1 MINRRAALVLA
12 GGKACRFQTLHQP
25 VWQDKALVLLEGK
38 PLLVWVI
45 GNVVDIVD
53 EVVVCV
59 NTEERKVRYLEI
71 LEKHSLNDVKV
82 IVDEKTK
89 INGPNVAILSG
100 LNIAQADFCMVIP
113 CDMPFV
119 KPEVIN
125 YLFEMATRGFDV
137 VVPMWPNGVLET
149 LIMVLK
155 RTIGLEIVRTLC
167 QLKRDRPSDIPRAA
181 AKTLLISP
189 LKTINKL
196 DPTLK
201 SFININTQEDL
212 TKLQTRN
219 LQGVIQQNI
228 TLNRGHFLIS
238 DLQLLCDAVKKYQKD
253 NFLEAKE
260 KIDLSH
266 SRFESCGNFFWAALA
281 SESKGKI
288 LLKHHHQQQLQK
300 NEKDSNSN
308 YQTVFAFDFEY
319 KKVFSNAASNYYH
332 EAELYKKHQCTR
344 LLERAIADNH
354 NMLTLIT

>member
-25 VWQDKALVLLEGK
+25 AWQDKALVLLEGK

-125 YLFEMATRGFDV
+125 YLFEMANRGFDV

-212 TKLQTRN
+212 TKLQTRK
-219 LQGVIQQNI
+219 LQGAIQQDI
-228 TLNRGHFLIS
+228 TLIRGSFLIS
-238 DLQLLCDAVKKYQKD
+238 DLQLMYDAIKIYQKG
-253 NFLEAKE
+253 NFLVAKE
-260 KIDLSH
+260 KIDLCQRRS
-266 SRFESCGNFFWAALA
+266 ESCGNFFWAALA
-281 SESKGKI
+281 SESKRKV
-288 LLKHHHQQQLQK
+288 LLKQHQQLQK
-300 NEKDSNSN
+300 NENTSN
-308 YQTVFAFDFEY
+308 QQAVFAFDFEY
-319 KKVFSNAASNYYH
+319 KNVFSNAVNNYH
-332 EAELYKKHQCTR
+332 KEAELYKTNHCTR
-344 LLERAIADNH
+344 LLERAITDKQNT
-354 NMLTLIT
+354 LTFIT